1 MFINDHPDGLLID
14 VRVQPKSSK
23 NAIVGVHGEALKIKL
38 NAPPVDGK
46 ANKALVQLVAK
57 TLHCPKSAVEI
68 ISGQASRNKR
78 LLIRITKDAD
88 FESRRDSFKAILK
101 AQIG

>member
-1 MFINDHPDGLLID
+1 MFFTDHPDGLLID

-57 TLHCPKSAVEI
+57 ALHCPKSAVEI

-88 FESRRDSFKAILK
+88 FEFRRESFKAILK